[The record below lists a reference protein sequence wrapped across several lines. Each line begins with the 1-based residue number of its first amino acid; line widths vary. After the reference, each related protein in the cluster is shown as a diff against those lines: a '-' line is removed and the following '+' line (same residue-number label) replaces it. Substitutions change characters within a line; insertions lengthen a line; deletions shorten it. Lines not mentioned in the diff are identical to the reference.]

1 MSAAATDPVALVRG
15 TTVQPMSESAKQT
28 GPGAAR
34 AISPVAW
41 AASLAEAA
49 AVAEA
54 AAAAAVWEVWDVGF
68 PLDHVA

>member
-1 MSAAATDPVALVRG
+1 MDPVAPVRG

-49 AVAEA
+49 AV
-54 AAAAAVWEVWDVGF
+54 WEVWDVGF